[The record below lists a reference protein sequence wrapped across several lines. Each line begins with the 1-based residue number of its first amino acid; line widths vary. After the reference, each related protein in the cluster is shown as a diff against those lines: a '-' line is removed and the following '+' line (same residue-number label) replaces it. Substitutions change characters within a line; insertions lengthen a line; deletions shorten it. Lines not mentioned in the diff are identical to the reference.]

1 MKADTFKH
9 KYPPNT
15 WKVFCNSAVIF
26 GVITGITSLTPIFKD
41 YGNTIIVVSIVA
53 VIIAVISNLIYQYSL
68 IIKKANK
75 KITRITNKFNV
86 KNDNNQGLKDQI
98 HTYEDTIEK
107 LEEDIFDK
115 ERAIGYLHLTQNIFI
130 NAIPKEKNEQV
141 ERELQ
146 ILSETRRIEEN
157 GTRNEDSENN

>member
-115 ERAIGYLHLTQNIFI
+115 R
-130 NAIPKEKNEQV
+130 
-141 ERELQ
+141 
-146 ILSETRRIEEN
+146 
-157 GTRNEDSENN
+157 TRNWLLAFNSKYFYKRYTKRKK